1 MNKSDDNNDKKG
13 SLIMYWLLMLTL
25 IFLVVNIV
33 LVVSFVRI
41 SSDFSSL
48 KNTTTIQNE
57 EYETEIENLQQKVA
71 LLAEH
76 VSIENENKSIEEA
89 KKNPVGIPVSGQ
101 AEIITDPEETEV
113 QSTAEAGDNS
123 LQNLTV
129 SGEDTSF
136 EDNLMNPY
144 TLEISVSEGAKII
157 ATGNGIVSE
166 VKEDD
171 LYGYIVKIDHENGY
185 ETVYRYDEEP
195 KIAKGDEVLKGQM
208 IFEVTKLKGTLA
220 YHILYENTYINPFD
234 MIEISG

>member
-1 MNKSDDNNDKKG
+1 MNKSNDNNDKKG

-25 IFLVVNIV
+25 IFLAVNIV
-33 LVVSFVRI
+33 LVVSVVRI
-41 SSDFSSL
+41 SNDFSSL
-48 KNTTTIQNE
+48 KDTTTIQNE

-76 VSIENENKSIEEA
+76 VSMENENKEIEEA

-101 AEIITDPEETEV
+101 ATIISDPEETERAA
-113 QSTAEAGDNS
+113 Q
-123 LQNLTV
+123 TV
-129 SGEDTSF
+129 SGDNTSF

-144 TLEISVSEGAKII
+144 TLEISVAEGAKII

-166 VKEDD
+166 VSEDD
-171 LYGYIVKIDHENGY
+171 LYGYLVRIDHQNGY
-185 ETVYRYDEEP
+185 ETIYRYAEEP

-208 IFEVTKLKGTLA
+208 IFEVTKFKGILA

>member
-1 MNKSDDNNDKKG
+1 MNKSNDNNDKKG

-101 AEIITDPEETEV
+101 AEIINDPEENTE
-113 QSTAEAGDNS
+113 STTED
-123 LQNLTV
+123 T
-129 SGEDTSF
+129 GENTSF
-136 EDNLMNPY
+136 EDNLLNPY
-144 TLEISVSEGAKII
+144 TLEISVSKGAKII

-171 LYGYIVKIDHENGY
+171 LYGYLVKIDHENGY

-195 KIAKGDEVLKGQM
+195 KITKGDEVLKGQM

>member
-1 MNKSDDNNDKKG
+1 MNKSNDNNDKKG

-25 IFLVVNIV
+25 IFLAVNIV
-33 LVVSFVRI
+33 LVVSVVRI

-48 KNTTTIQNE
+48 KNTTTIKNE

-101 AEIITDPEETEV
+101 AEIINDPEENTE
-113 QSTAEAGDNS
+113 STSED
-123 LQNLTV
+123 T
-129 SGEDTSF
+129 GENTSF
-136 EDNLMNPY
+136 EDNLLNPY
-144 TLEISVSEGAKII
+144 TLEISVSKGAKII

-171 LYGYIVKIDHENGY
+171 LYGYLVKIDHENGY

>member
-1 MNKSDDNNDKKG
+1 MKKHVENNKKSN
-13 SLIMYWLLMLTL
+13 SLLMYWLLMLTL

-101 AEIITDPEETEV
+101 AEIINDPEENTE
-113 QSTAEAGDNS
+113 STTED
-123 LQNLTV
+123 T
-129 SGEDTSF
+129 GENTSF
-136 EDNLMNPY
+136 EDNLLNPY
-144 TLEISVSEGAKII
+144 TLEISVSKGAKII

-171 LYGYIVKIDHENGY
+171 LYGYLVKIDHENGY

>member
-1 MNKSDDNNDKKG
+1 MNKSNDNNDKKG

-48 KNTTTIQNE
+48 KNTITIQNE

-101 AEIITDPEETEV
+101 AEIINDPEENTE
-113 QSTAEAGDNS
+113 STTED
-123 LQNLTV
+123 T
-129 SGEDTSF
+129 GENTSF
-136 EDNLMNPY
+136 EDNLLNPY
-144 TLEISVSEGAKII
+144 TLEISVSKGAKII

-171 LYGYIVKIDHENGY
+171 LYGYLVKIDHENGY

>member
-1 MNKSDDNNDKKG
+1 MNKSNDNNDKKG

-101 AEIITDPEETEV
+101 AEIINDPEENTE
-113 QSTAEAGDNS
+113 STTDD
-123 LQNLTV
+123 T
-129 SGEDTSF
+129 GENTSF
-136 EDNLMNPY
+136 EDNLLNPY
-144 TLEISVSEGAKII
+144 TLEISVSKGAKII

-171 LYGYIVKIDHENGY
+171 LYGYLVKIDHENGY

>member
-1 MNKSDDNNDKKG
+1 MNKSNDNNDKKG

-101 AEIITDPEETEV
+101 AEIINDPEENTE
-113 QSTAEAGDNS
+113 STTED
-123 LQNLTV
+123 T
-129 SGEDTSF
+129 GENTSF
-136 EDNLMNPY
+136 EDNLLNPY
-144 TLEISVSEGAKII
+144 TLEISVSKGAKII

-171 LYGYIVKIDHENGY
+171 LYGYLVKIDHENGY

>member
-1 MNKSDDNNDKKG
+1 MNKSNDNNDKKG

-25 IFLVVNIV
+25 IFLAVNIV
-33 LVVSFVRI
+33 LVVSVVRI
-41 SSDFSSL
+41 SNDFSSL

-76 VSIENENKSIEEA
+76 VSIENENKEIEEA

-101 AEIITDPEETEV
+101 ATIISDPED
-113 QSTAEAGDNS
+113 AKEANI
-123 LQNLTV
+123 TV
-129 SGEDTSF
+129 SGDDTSF
-136 EDNLMNPY
+136 EDSLMNPY
-144 TLEISVSEGAKII
+144 TLEISVSDGAKII
-157 ATGNGIVSE
+157 ATGNGVVSE
-166 VKEDD
+166 VSEDD
-171 LYGYIVKIDHENGY
+171 IYGYLVRIDHQNGY
-185 ETVYRYDEEP
+185 ETIYRYAEEP

-208 IFEVTKLKGTLA
+208 IFEVTKFKGILA

>member
-1 MNKSDDNNDKKG
+1 MNKSNDNNDKKG

-101 AEIITDPEETEV
+101 AEIINDPEENTE
-113 QSTAEAGDNS
+113 ST
-123 LQNLTV
+123 T
-129 SGEDTSF
+129 EDTRENTSF
-136 EDNLMNPY
+136 EDNLLNPY
-144 TLEISVSEGAKII
+144 TLEISVSKGAKII

-171 LYGYIVKIDHENGY
+171 LYGYLVKIDHENGY